1 MPAVINTNLA
11 SLFAQQ
17 SLNSA
22 QGNLAT
28 SVQRLSSG
36 LRINSAKDDAAGL
49 SVAQNMQSQLNAV
62 NMSARN
68 IGDATNMLATSDS
81 SLGFIQDMLLRMKT
95 LAVEGKNDS
104 LSTTQRANIYTEISE
119 LNKEINAV
127 AKRTTFNG
135 NSLLTSTGVSSNG
148 TTGGGA
154 TLQVGLAGAAAVGFG
169 VNSAVSGIELSNVV
183 TGTYTLSA
191 AGANITLTR
200 TNGPAQTITGNADR
214 TQAVGNYSLNFSD
227 FGIKINILQTGT
239 TTQAATVTALTT
251 GAAETLVITNAGA
264 ELMKFQSGASG
275 ADADLFKVQTLN
287 VQTDT
292 NALGSSV
299 GATFWTKL
307 EQLRTANS
315 TATYNTAFDE
325 LNTATDAVVDSINTQ
340 RATLGAQMNRVS
352 YISSQLASQ
361 SGNIQQSR
369 SSIID
374 TDFAAETAR
383 LTKGQIMQQAATA
396 MLAQANQM
404 PNVILSLLK

>member
-1 MPAVINTNLA
+1 MSAVINTNLA

-17 SLNSA
+17 SLGASQNS
-22 QGNLAT
+22 LAT

-36 LRINSAKDDAAGL
+36 LRINSTKDDAAGL

-148 TTGGGA
+148 AGA
-154 TLQVGLAGAAAVGFG
+154 TLQVGLAGAADVGFG

-183 TGTYTLSA
+183 AGTYTLSA

>member
-11 SLFAQQ
+11 SLFAQN
-17 SLNSA
+17 SLGASQNS
-22 QGNLAT
+22 LAT

-148 TTGGGA
+148 STGAGA
-154 TLQVGLAGAAAVGFG
+154 SLQVGLAGAAEVGFG

-183 TGTYTLSA
+183 AGTYTLSA

-200 TNGPAQTITGNADR
+200 TNGPAQTITGNGDR
-214 TQAVGNYSLNFSD
+214 TRGNYSFNFSD
-227 FGIKINILQTGT
+227 FGIKINVLQTGD
-239 TTQAATVTALTT
+239 TTQAATVTALTS

-292 NALGSSV
+292 NALGGSV

-325 LNTATDAVVDSINTQ
+325 LNTATDAVVDSINNQ

>member
-17 SLNSA
+17 SLGAS
-22 QGNLAT
+22 QTNLST

-81 SLGFIQDMLLRMKT
+81 SLGFVQDMLLRMKT
-95 LAVEGKNDS
+95 LAVEGRNDS
-104 LSTTQRANIYTEISE
+104 LSTSQRGNIYTEISE

-135 NSLLTSTGVSSNG
+135 NSLLTSTGVSSNAG
-148 TTGGGA
+148 TVVA
-154 TLQVGLAGAAAVGFG
+154 GLAGAAAVGFG
-169 VNSAVSGIELSNVV
+169 VNSAVSSVELSNVV

-191 AGANITLTR
+191 AGTNITLTR
-200 TNGPAQTITGNADR
+200 TNGPAQTITGNGDR
-214 TQAVGNYSLNFSD
+214 TQGNYSLNFSD

-251 GAAETLVITNAGA
+251 GADETFVITNAGA
-264 ELMKFQSGASG
+264 ELMKFQSGASQ

-292 NALGSSV
+292 NALGGSV

-307 EQLRTANS
+307 EQLRTANT
-315 TATYNTAFDE
+315 TALYNTAFDE

-352 YISSQLASQ
+352 YISSQLAAQ

-369 SSIID
+369 SAIID
-374 TDFAAETAR
+374 TDFASETAR

>member
-11 SLFAQQ
+11 SLFAQN
-17 SLNSA
+17 SLGASQNS
-22 QGNLAT
+22 LAT

-148 TTGGGA
+148 AGA
-154 TLQVGLAGAAAVGFG
+154 TLQVGLAGAADVGFG

-183 TGTYTLSA
+183 AGTYTLSA

-251 GAAETLVITNAGA
+251 GAAETLIITNAGA

-325 LNTATDAVVDSINTQ
+325 LNTATDAVVDSINNQ

-383 LTKGQIMQQAATA
+383 LTRGQIMQQAATA

>member
-1 MPAVINTNLA
+1 
-11 SLFAQQ
+11 
-17 SLNSA
+17 
-22 QGNLAT
+22 
-28 SVQRLSSG
+28 
-36 LRINSAKDDAAGL
+36 
-49 SVAQNMQSQLNAV
+49 MQSQLNAV

-183 TGTYTLSA
+183 AGTYTLSA

-214 TQAVGNYSLNFSD
+214 TQGNYSFNFSD
-227 FGIKINILQTGT
+227 FGIKINVLQTGA
-239 TTQAATVTALTT
+239 TTQADTVTALTT

-315 TATYNTAFDE
+315 TVTYNTAFDE

>member
-17 SLNSA
+17 SLGASQNS
-22 QGNLAT
+22 LAT

-148 TTGGGA
+148 AGA
-154 TLQVGLAGAAAVGFG
+154 TLQVGLAGAAEVGFG

-200 TNGPAQTITGNADR
+200 TNGPAQTITGNGDR
-214 TQAVGNYSLNFSD
+214 TRGNYSFNFSD
-227 FGIKINILQTGT
+227 FGIKINVLQTGD
-239 TTQAATVTALTT
+239 TTQAATVTALTS

-325 LNTATDAVVDSINTQ
+325 LNTATDAVVDSIN
-340 RATLGAQMNRVS
+340 
-352 YISSQLASQ
+352 
-361 SGNIQQSR
+361 
-369 SSIID
+369 
-374 TDFAAETAR
+374 
-383 LTKGQIMQQAATA
+383 
-396 MLAQANQM
+396 NQ
-404 PNVILSLLK
+404 

>member
-17 SLNSA
+17 SLGASQNS
-22 QGNLAT
+22 LAT

-81 SLGFIQDMLLRMKT
+81 SLGYIQDMLLRMKT
-95 LAVEGKNDS
+95 LSVEGKNDS
-104 LSTTQRANIYTEISE
+104 LSTTQRGNIYSEISE
-119 LNKEINAV
+119 LNKEINSV

-135 NSLLTSTGVSSNG
+135 NALLTSTGVSSNA
-148 TTGGGA
+148 TG
-154 TLQVGLAGAAAVGFG
+154 TLQPGLAGAAAVGFG
-169 VNSAVSGIELSNVV
+169 VNSAVSSISLTNVV
-183 TGTYTLSA
+183 AGTYTLSA

-214 TQAVGNYSLNFSD
+214 TQGNYSYNFSD
-227 FGIKINILQTGT
+227 FGIKINVLQTGNT
-239 TTQAATVTALTT
+239 SQADTVTALTT
-251 GAAETLVITNAGA
+251 GAAETLIITNAGA
-264 ELMKFQSGASG
+264 EEMKFQSGAAS
-275 ADADLFKVQTLN
+275 DDLFRVQTLN
-287 VQTDT
+287 VQTDN
-292 NALGSSV
+292 NALAGST

-307 EQLRTANS
+307 EQLRTAGT
-315 TATYNTAFDE
+315 TAAYNTAFDE
-325 LNTATDAVVDSINTQ
+325 LNTATDALVDDINTK
-340 RATLGAQMNRVS
+340 RATLGSQMNRVS

-361 SGNIQQSR
+361 SGNIQQSK
-369 SSIID
+369 SAILD

>member
-1 MPAVINTNLA
+1 MSAVINTNLA

-81 SLGFIQDMLLRMKT
+81 SLGFIQDMLLRVKT
-95 LAVEGKNDS
+95 LVVEGKNDS
-104 LSTTQRANIYTEISE
+104 LSTTQRGNIYTEISE
-119 LNKEINAV
+119 LNSEINAV
-127 AKRTTFNG
+127 AKRTSFNG
-135 NSLLTSTGVSSNG
+135 NALLTSTGVSTNG
-148 TTGGGA
+148 TTGAGA
-154 TLQVGLAGAAAVGFG
+154 SLQVGLVGAADVGFG

-183 TGTYTLSA
+183 AGTYTLSA
-191 AGANITLTR
+191 AGNNITLAR
-200 TNGPAQTITGNADR
+200 TNGPSQTIVTDGVTR
-214 TQAVGNYSLNFSD
+214 TAGNYSFNFSD
-227 FGIKINILQTGT
+227 FGIKINVLQTGS
-239 TTQAATVTALTT
+239 TTQAALVTALTT
-251 GAAETLVITNAGA
+251 GAAETLVITTAGA
-264 ELMKFQSGASG
+264 ELMKFQSGASF

-287 VQTDT
+287 VQTNT
-292 NALGSSV
+292 SALNGSV

-307 EQLRTANS
+307 ENLRTAGT
-315 TATYNTAFDE
+315 TAAYNTAFDE
-325 LNTATDAVVDSINTQ
+325 LNTATDAVVDSINSQ

-352 YISSQLASQ
+352 YISSQLAAQ